1 MLSQELQ
8 PLLIVEDSRTD
19 FLLLTKTLEQ
29 FEFVYPIHHVVN
41 GNEAL
46 DFLYR
51 RGSYEGLSQ
60 TAFPAAILLDL
71 NLPGMGG
78 KECLRI
84 IKQDQTLKIIPTIIL
99 SSSDDPKDVNYCYQY
114 GANSYMLKTTFIKE
128 YRRTI
133 EVFANWLDVC
143 LLPSFSQ

>member
-8 PLLIVEDSRTD
+8 PLLIIEDSRTD
-19 FLLLTKTLEQ
+19 FVLLTKILKQ
-29 FEFVYPIHHVVN
+29 LNFIHPIHHVVN

-51 RGSYEGLSQ
+51 RGSYEELV
-60 TAFPAAILLDL
+60 TTTVPIAILLDL

-84 IKQDQTLKIIPTIIL
+84 IKQDQTLKRIPIMIL
-99 SSSDDPKDVNYCYQY
+99 SSSDDPKDINYCYQH
-114 GANSYMLKTTFIKE
+114 GANSYILKTTIMQD

-133 EVFANWLDVC
+133 EVFTRWLDVS
-143 LLPSFSQ
+143 LLPSF

>member
-19 FLLLTKTLEQ
+19 FVLLTKILKQ
-29 FEFVYPIHHVVN
+29 LNFIHPIHHVVN

-46 DFLYR
+46 DFLYC
-51 RGSYEGLSQ
+51 RGSEEELVTTSI
-60 TAFPAAILLDL
+60 PVAILLDL
-71 NLPGMGG
+71 DLPGMGG
-78 KECLRI
+78 KEFLRI

-99 SSSDDPKDVNYCYQY
+99 SSSDDPNDVNYCYQY
-114 GANSYMLKTTFIKE
+114 GANSYILKTTIMQD

-133 EVFANWLDVC
+133 EVFTRWLDVS
-143 LLPSFSQ
+143 LLPSF

>member
-1 MLSQELQ
+1 MSSQELQ
-8 PLLIVEDSRTD
+8 PILVVEDSRTD
-19 FLLLTKTLEQ
+19 FVLLSKTLEQ
-29 FEFVYPIHHVVN
+29 LNFIYPICHVAN
-41 GNEAL
+41 GDEAL

-51 RGSYEGLSQ
+51 RGAYDGLLSSSI
-60 TAFPAAILLDL
+60 PVAILLDL

-84 IKQDQTLKIIPTIIL
+84 IKQDETLKMIPTIIL

-114 GANSYMLKTTFIKE
+114 GANSYMVKTTIVQD

-133 EVFANWLDVC
+133 EVFSNWLDVC
-143 LLPSFSQ
+143 LLPSF

>member
-1 MLSQELQ
+1 MLSRELR
-8 PLLIVEDSRTD
+8 PILIVEDSRTD
-19 FLLLTKTLEQ
+19 FALLAKTLKHLN
-29 FEFVYPIHHVVN
+29 FVYPIHHVVN

-51 RGSYEGLSQ
+51 RGSYQELLPNPL
-60 TAFPAAILLDL
+60 PAAILLDL

-84 IKQDQTLKIIPTIIL
+84 IKQDQNLKMIPTIIL
-99 SSSDDPKDVNYCYQY
+99 SSSQDPKDVNYCYQY
-114 GANSYMLKTTFIKE
+114 GANSYMVKTTIVQD

-133 EVFANWLDVC
+133 EVFTNWLDVC
-143 LLPSFSQ
+143 LLPSF

>member
-1 MLSQELQ
+1 MLPREIQSILV
-8 PLLIVEDSRTD
+8 VEDSRTD
-19 FLLLTKTLEQ
+19 FVLLAKTLKRLN
-29 FEFVYPIHHVVN
+29 FVYSIHHVVD

-51 RGSYEGLSQ
+51 RGSYQELL
-60 TAFPAAILLDL
+60 TTPLPVAILLDL

-84 IKQDQTLKIIPTIIL
+84 IKQDQTLKMIPTIIL
-99 SSSDDPKDVNYCYQY
+99 SSSSDPNDVNYCYQY
-114 GANSYMLKTTFIKE
+114 GANSYMLKSSIVQD

-143 LLPSFSQ
+143 LLPSF

>member
-8 PLLIVEDSRTD
+8 PLLIIEDSRTD
-19 FLLLTKTLEQ
+19 FVLLTKILKQ
-29 FEFVYPIHHVVN
+29 LNFIHPIHHVVN

-51 RGSYEGLSQ
+51 RGSYEELV
-60 TAFPAAILLDL
+60 TTTVPIAILLDL

-84 IKQDQTLKIIPTIIL
+84 IKQDQVLKMIPIIIL
-99 SSSDDPKDVNYCYQY
+99 SSSDDPNDINYCYQH
-114 GANSYMLKTTFIKE
+114 GANSYILKTTIMQD

-133 EVFANWLDVC
+133 EVFTRWLDVS
-143 LLPSFSQ
+143 LLPSF

>member
-1 MLSQELQ
+1 MLSRELQ
-8 PLLIVEDSRTD
+8 SLLIVEDSRTD
-19 FLLLTKTLEQ
+19 FALLAKTLKRLN
-29 FEFVYPIHHVVN
+29 FVYPIHHVVN

-51 RGSYEGLSQ
+51 RGSYQELL
-60 TAFPAAILLDL
+60 TTPLPVAILLDL

-84 IKQDQTLKIIPTIIL
+84 IKQDQTLKMIPTIIL
-99 SSSDDPKDVNYCYQY
+99 SSSSDPRDVNYCYQY
-114 GANSYMLKTTFIKE
+114 GANSYIVKSTIVQD

-133 EVFANWLDVC
+133 EVFTNWLDVS
-143 LLPSFSQ
+143 LLPSF